1 MISLPLGSGVYFV
14 VGHGGDKNTQI
25 THGSSLFH
33 ESDRT
38 SLEEQQQTIDRILP
52 PLEVIHSIDLHV
64 ESTRLFS
71 ANLVLTVIKKPI
83 LTPTVIKLVKL
94 GLERVS
100 DDYGLSLSGNVSD
113 NVHTRIDA
121 IARN

>member
-38 SLEEQQQTIDRILP
+38 SLEDLRDRGGI
-52 PLEVIHSIDLHV
+52 IRD
-64 ESTRLFS
+64 
-71 ANLVLTVIKKPI
+71 KK
-83 LTPTVIKLVKL
+83 
-94 GLERVS
+94 
-100 DDYGLSLSGNVSD
+100 DDG
-113 NVHTRIDA
+113 RIVG
-121 IARN
+121 